1 MHVEAALRAA
11 EDEVLKFAFQIGL
24 HLEELQA
31 EHLGVGNQWVGP
43 TVPDF
48 DCLVD
53 ELLGLGSL
61 LGDGVDGAFEDVA
74 FTTSHGAGCQW
85 GDGTPDTTKPIA
97 PAIPSWFRC
106 RVLSITCA
114 VAMSLSIVSLVAGC
128 TGNVAPV
135 NAPTPGNTVVE
146 TAELPPPTWLAAY
159 GNHEHEAMYV
169 TDLVLSRDGE
179 SAFVSGDVAA
189 GRPACPS
196 DFVTVAYD
204 TTDGTTRWAATYD
217 GPAHF
222 CDDVHATALSPD
234 GSTLFV
240 TGSAYGPSNAGG
252 SDSDITTV
260 AYDTSD
266 GTELWVARQ
275 DGPISGQDN
284 GVDVVSTG
292 RMVFVTGDEMTGCD
306 PGASSTCYSR
316 MTTIAYDAT
325 SGKPRW
331 LARYAVDGSSIF
343 PGQILASAGGEEVFV
358 IGIEQPRGTMT
369 TIAYAAS
376 TGAERWVGHDRDL
389 SATYVIGNQF
399 ADWAG
404 ISADGR
410 TLFVAGSVGGFRHG
424 VAAYATKD
432 GVKLWTLETSRSS
445 WSWPMIVPSPMS
457 DIVFLA
463 DQNHDDYLITGIDAA
478 TGREL
483 WRSTYDEAGR
493 DDYPIEMAVPADG
506 SRVFVTGFPAIYCPR
521 CPASATIALDA
532 VDGRRVWAHAA
543 EYGAADIAAG
553 ADGSPVYLAA
563 TSRRG
568 FLTFRF
574 DPSAP

>member
-1 MHVEAALRAA
+1 VVDFWA
-11 EDEVLKFAFQIGL
+11 
-24 HLEELQA
+24 
-31 EHLGVGNQWVGP
+31 GVG
-43 TVPDF
+43 
-48 DCLVD
+48 
-53 ELLGLGSL
+53 LLRETDTGRR
-61 LGDGVDGAFEDVA
+61 
-74 FTTSHGAGCQW
+74 
-85 GDGTPDTTKPIA
+85 GDGTRDTTKRIA
-97 PAIPSWFRC
+97 PAIASWFRC
-106 RVLSITCA
+106 RVLAIGRT
-114 VAMSLSIVSLVAGC
+114 VATSLSIVSLIAGC
-128 TGNVAPV
+128 TGNVGPM
-135 NAPTPGNTVVE
+135 NAPTPGEEVVE
-146 TAELPPPTWLAAY
+146 TPELPPPTWLAAY
-159 GNHEHEAMYV
+159 GNHKHEALPV
-169 TDLVLSRDGE
+169 TNLVLSPDGA
-179 SAFVSGDVAA
+179 SAFLSGEIAE

-204 TTDGTTRWAATYD
+204 TTDGTTRWVATYD
-217 GPAHF
+217 GPAHW

-234 GSTLFV
+234 ASTLFI
-240 TGSAYGPSNAGG
+240 TGSSYGPDSDSTTDGY
-252 SDSDITTV
+252 DSDITTV
-260 AYDTSD
+260 AYDASD

-306 PGASSTCYSR
+306 PGASSACYSQ

-331 LARYAVDGSSIF
+331 LARYAVDGSAVF
-343 PGQILASAGGEEVFV
+343 PGQILASADGEKVFV
-358 IGIEQPRGTMT
+358 IGIEQQRGTMT
-369 TIAYAAS
+369 TIAYTAS

-389 SATYVIGNQF
+389 RATEVIANQF

-432 GVKLWTLETSRSS
+432 GVKFWTLETSRSS
-445 WSWPMIVPSPMS
+445 WSWPMIVPSPVS

-532 VDGRRVWAHAA
+532 VDGRLVWAHAP

-553 ADGSPVYLAA
+553 ADGAVYLAA
-563 TSRRG
+563 SSRRR

-574 DPSAP
+574 DPSPA